1 MEFKNTVGAM
11 HIQAREIVD
20 LIARLETSEDMQA
33 IEFDLL
39 LEKLRRIYDLVC
51 DMKAAIPVKDI
62 TVKSESTE
70 KVIDESELTETVIEN
85 DKDSESEVITK
96 SSDDKKEELD
106 NTDDKEI
113 KQNKAGSGVSDNASF
128 SDRFKSSK
136 PSFNEKMADKS
147 NKENLSL
154 QFNKTSINSIPGSI
168 ALNEKFE
175 LINELFSGD
184 KEKFEK
190 TLGILNQ
197 ADSFVEAYNY
207 LTENFNWDMDSI
219 HVQRVLELIRRKLIV
234 KRNEQ

>member
-62 TVKSESTE
+62 TVKSE
-70 KVIDESELTETVIEN
+70 LTETVIEN
-85 DKDSESEVITK
+85 DKDSESEVLTK

-136 PSFNEKMADKS
+136 PSFNEEMEVKS
-147 NKENLSL
+147 NKENLSS